1 LFGESLSLADIGRAD
16 ADLLRHAHKLEP
28 AYQLRDLV
36 LGPVTSLKLN
46 EAIRYIQTKSFCEE
60 NWGFRKRHSR
70 GHGVTVLF
78 HGVSGTGKTMAAE
91 AMASELSLP
100 LYQVDLSS
108 LVSKWVGET
117 EKNLKAVFKAAEGVR
132 GILLFDEGDALFS
145 TRTEIK
151 SSQDRNSNME
161 VNYLLQEIERFS
173 GILLLSTN
181 HFNNMDPAFLRRFT
195 YTITFGAPVQSQRR
209 AIWQTNLPA
218 ELPLDENVDIGHLS
232 HFDLTGGD
240 IRNCIRQAA
249 ARAAARKANA
259 VLHEDFLWAI
269 KREMQKHDL
278 EIERELVGEKFWRKI
293 APEWEFK
300 QPL

>member
-1 LFGESLSLADIGRAD
+1 
-16 ADLLRHAHKLEP
+16 
-28 AYQLRDLV
+28 
-36 LGPVTSLKLN
+36 
-46 EAIRYIQTKSFCEE
+46 
-60 NWGFRKRHSR
+60 
-70 GHGVTVLF
+70 
-78 HGVSGTGKTMAAE
+78 
-91 AMASELSLP
+91 MASELSLP